1 MRKLK
6 PSALFLLGLAG
17 ALLVLA
23 AFSRS
28 SPGVQ
33 GGLIIGAMFAGI
45 LAGMAQAGCVGF
57 YFRFLGISLAVS
69 LVCLVI
75 HSLGIIG
82 VLVGLVLLLLIII
95 GSFRTP
101 PEE

>member
-1 MRKLK
+1 
-6 PSALFLLGLAG
+6 
-17 ALLVLA
+17 
-23 AFSRS
+23 
-28 SPGVQ
+28 
-33 GGLIIGAMFAGI
+33 
-45 LAGMAQAGCVGF
+45 
-57 YFRFLGISLAVS
+57 LGISLAVS